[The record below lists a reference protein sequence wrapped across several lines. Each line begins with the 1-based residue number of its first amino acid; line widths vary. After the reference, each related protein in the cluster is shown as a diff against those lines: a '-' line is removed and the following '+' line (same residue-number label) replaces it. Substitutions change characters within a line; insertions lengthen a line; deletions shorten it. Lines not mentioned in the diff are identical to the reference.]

1 MNTDAELLNFV
12 YQNSQMGIKTL
23 QKLIPM
29 VKDES
34 LKKQLQSQLDEYQK
48 INCLAKEYLNQH
60 GCEEKNIG
68 TLEQVSA
75 YMMIN
80 MKTMMDQS
88 AGHIAQMLIQ
98 GSNMGIID
106 AIKNIRKYE
115 HEAQRDNLLLMKRLL
130 KFEEDNV
137 EQLKQY
143 L

>member
-23 QKLIPM
+23 QKLIPI
-29 VKDES
+29 VKAES
-34 LKKQLQSQLDEYQK
+34 LKKQLQSQLDEYQE
-48 INCLAKEYLNQH
+48 INCLAKECLNQQ
-60 GCEEKNIG
+60 GCEEKDIS
-68 TLEQVSA
+68 TLEQASA

-88 AGHIAQMLIQ
+88 ASHIAQMLIQ

-115 HEAQRDNLLLMKRLL
+115 HEARKDNILLMKRLL

-137 EQLKQY
+137 EQLKKY